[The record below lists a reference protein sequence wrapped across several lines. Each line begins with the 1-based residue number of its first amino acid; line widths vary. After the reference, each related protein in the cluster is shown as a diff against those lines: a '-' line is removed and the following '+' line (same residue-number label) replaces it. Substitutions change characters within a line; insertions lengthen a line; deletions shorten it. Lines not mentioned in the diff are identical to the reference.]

1 MSPLCFRAGHE
12 LEKGWGWWLPFWVIP
27 CSTCTHD
34 VWKHARIFVA
44 KFLKFSQQRKATT
57 TWTCYFCIL
66 TCLLSHFCFPHNMWL
81 VASAVP
87 SAEMAIQLCPKSF
100 FKTEK
105 QNHSGMPHLDNDYMQ
120 RAGNVSDVTSP
131 HFHAG
136 WRAQTCKAQ
145 CFLLE
150 WAKVSQLHFTSV
162 ICTTSYCQ
170 VQSVSLKWDLFSLPG
185 AIWQIS
191 DWTKLSVQLFLPNAR
206 GLLVPV
212 WGYLF
217 ILSSHVFQCKNEKWA
232 VINDS
237 LDQVA

>member
-27 CSTCTHD
+27 CSTCTDD

-100 FKTEK
+100 FKTE
-105 QNHSGMPHLDNDYMQ
+105 NRTTVECHIWTMITCSMQ
-120 RAGNVSDVTSP
+120 EM
-131 HFHAG
+131 F
-136 WRAQTCKAQ
+136 QM
-145 CFLLE
+145 
-150 WAKVSQLHFTSV
+150 SQVLISM
-162 ICTTSYCQ
+162 Q
-170 VQSVSLKWDLFSLPG
+170 VGEHKPARLSVSFWSEQRSHSCTSLQSSAQPV
-185 AIWQIS
+185 I
-191 DWTKLSVQLFLPNAR
+191 AR
-206 GLLVPV
+206 YNLWV
-212 WGYLF
+212 
-217 ILSSHVFQCKNEKWA
+217 
-232 VINDS
+232 
-237 LDQVA
+237 